1 MNIICSKIFLFNIS
15 KIIYI
20 LKYVFYIKNKLF
32 RCKSTDLAKV
42 QTAIFEVKENIE
54 KLMSIFSVNPLIAK
68 RLTNLDDAEIINC
81 LYLIIYINK

>member
-1 MNIICSKIFLFNIS
+1 MNIICSKTFLFNIS

>member
-1 MNIICSKIFLFNIS
+1 MC
-15 KIIYI
+15 
-20 LKYVFYIKNKLF
+20 FYIKNKLF

-68 RLTNLDDAEIINC
+68 RLTNLNDAEIINC
-81 LYLIIYINK
+81 LYLIIYING